1 MDPIFIPQLT
11 KAPEHKEEFEVQEF
25 LPGLESLTPVRGKVR
40 VEHHGNYLEVF
51 GKAETIIT
59 CTCSR
64 CLQQYNHRLTVNTQE
79 IIWLDADLNQGQNLP
94 LEREVLMEDLIEC
107 LAPDGYFYPQ
117 EWLYEQMCLELPRRQ
132 LCDLN
137 CPGILTDVEDVKAAS
152 ETSIDHRWASLEAL
166 KKQLPD

>member
-79 IIWLDADLNQGQNLP
+79 IIWLDADLNQGQIFFL
-94 LEREVLMEDLIEC
+94 LHCCI
-107 LAPDGYFYPQ
+107 
-117 EWLYEQMCLELPRRQ
+117 
-132 LCDLN
+132 
-137 CPGILTDVEDVKAAS
+137 
-152 ETSIDHRWASLEAL
+152 SLDACTMYS
-166 KKQLPD
+166 